1 MGPPARG
8 GHFAVTVVRWALELV
23 LQAGVSLRGT
33 AAALAVTVAH
43 LGLELAT
50 PTATTVRSWL
60 LRLGCFA
67 LTRTLPCDT
76 PWVWL
81 IDHTLQIGAVKL
93 LVILGCPLPGVPFG
107 ERPLGLADLQ
117 LLAVVPMEESNG
129 PAVAAVLEQT
139 VARTGVPRQIGS
151 DQGTDLNAGVALF
164 QRQHPGTAHVHD
176 LAHQAANVLK
186 QRWQKDERWTS
197 FLQQLAQTGAK
208 VRQTRV
214 AHLLPPTPRPKARFM
229 NVGPVLRFAGRVLRL
244 LDNPASSVAVA
255 ERYGWLRSYRESV
268 SGWTCEHA
276 VVQTALQEVRQHGV
290 SRESAAALD
299 TAWAAL
305 SWTPGARDVA
315 ARLRASVRREGAL
328 AAAGERL
335 VGSTEVLE
343 SAFGKLKRVERSYAG
358 DGFTGLVL
366 SLGAMTGTW
375 STADLCQA
383 LAAVPQKKAEGWVNR
398 VLGKSVQWFRRLFVE
413 DAKV

>member
-1 MGPPARG
+1 
-8 GHFAVTVVRWALELV
+8 VTVVRWALELV

-33 AAALAVTVAH
+33 AAALALTVQQ

-50 PTATTVRSWL
+50 PAATTVRSWL

-67 LTRTLPCDT
+67 LTRPLPTDT
-76 PWVWL
+76 PWLWL

-93 LVILGCPLPGVPFG
+93 LVILGCPLRRVPFG
-107 ERPLGLADLQ
+107 ARALALADLQ

-139 VARTGVPRQIGS
+139 VVRTGVPRQIGS

-164 QRQHPGTAHVHD
+164 QQQHPGTAHVHD

-186 QRWQKDERWTS
+186 QRWQKDEAWTS

-244 LDNPASSVAVA
+244 LDQPASSVAVA
-255 ERYGWLRSYRESV
+255 QRYGWLRAYREAV
-268 SGWTCEHA
+268 VGWTCEHA
-276 VVQTALQEVRQHGV
+276 VVQIALQQVRQHGV

-299 TAWAAL
+299 AAWAEL
-305 SWTPGARDVA
+305 TWTPGARDVA
-315 ARLRASVRREGAL
+315 ARLRASVRREGEQART
-328 AAAGERL
+328 GERL

-343 SAFGKLKRVERSYAG
+343 SAFGKLKRLEGSYAE

-366 SLGAMTGTW
+366 SLGAMTSTW
-375 STADLCQA
+375 SEAEVAAA
-383 LAAVPQKKAEGWVNR
+383 LAAVPKKKAEGWVDR

-413 DAKV
+413 DTNV

>member
-1 MGPPARG
+1 
-8 GHFAVTVVRWALELV
+8 VVHWATELV
-23 LQAGVSLRGT
+23 LRASVSLRGT
-33 AAALAVTVAH
+33 AAALALTVQH

-50 PTATTVRSWL
+50 PAATTVRSWL

-67 LTRTLPCDT
+67 LTRPLPRDT
-76 PWVWL
+76 PWLWL

-93 LVILGCPLPGVPFG
+93 LVILGCPLNVLPFG
-107 ERPLGLADLQ
+107 ARPLCLADLQ
-117 LLAVVPMEESNG
+117 LLALVPMEKSNG
-129 PAVAAVLEQT
+129 PAVAAALEQT

-164 QRQHPGTAHVHD
+164 QQQHPGTAHVHD

-186 QRWQKDERWTS
+186 HRWQKDDRWTS
-197 FLQQLAQTGAK
+197 LLQQLAQTAAK

-229 NVGPVLRFAGRVLRL
+229 NVGPVLRFARRVLRL
-244 LDNPASSVAVA
+244 LDNPALDVAVT
-255 ERYGWLRSYRESV
+255 ERYGWLRDYRESV
-268 SGWTCEHA
+268 SGWTCEYE
-276 VVQTALQEVRQHGV
+276 VVQSALQQVRQHGV
-290 SRESAAALD
+290 GRESAAALD
-299 TAWAAL
+299 AAWAEL

-315 ARLRASVRREGAL
+315 ARLRASVRKEGEQARP
-328 AAAGERL
+328 GERL

-343 SAFGKLKRVERSYAG
+343 SVFGKLKRLEGSYAE

-366 SLGAMTGTW
+366 SLGAMTSTW
-375 STADLCQA
+375 SEAEVAEA
-383 LAAVPQKKAEGWVNR
+383 LEAVPKKKAEGWVGR

-413 DAKV
+413 DTDV